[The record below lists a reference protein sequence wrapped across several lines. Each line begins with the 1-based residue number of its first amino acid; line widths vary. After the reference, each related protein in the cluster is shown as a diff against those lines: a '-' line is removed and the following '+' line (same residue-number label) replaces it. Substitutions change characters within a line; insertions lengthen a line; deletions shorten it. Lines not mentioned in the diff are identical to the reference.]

1 MNLFFKGE
9 VPSKSL
15 LLEKRM
21 NTIDEVLI
29 RGRSGDGGRG
39 CVSFRREKYIPRGG
53 PDGGDGGDG
62 GSILIKATKRY
73 HTLRN
78 HSSRR
83 LFKAQNGQPGAG
95 KNRTGKDGK
104 DVVIEVPLGTIV
116 YDHEINELI
125 ADLTQEDQ
133 EVVLLKG
140 GRGGRGN
147 QHFATA
153 TNRAPRTAQPGEP
166 GQEKEFRLSLK
177 YLADIGLIGL
187 PNAGKSTLLS
197 RLTMARPRVAGYP
210 FTTLTPNL
218 GIITFDDENTLT
230 VADIPGLIEGASEG
244 RGLGHHFLKHIERTT
259 LLLHLMDIS
268 MVPLEDP
275 LGDYQTVRRELEKYA
290 PSLAQKEEM
299 VLINKVDLCTRGQGQ
314 VRLLKR
320 SLKGLGLE
328 AIPISAATGE
338 GLDVLKETLWRRFF
352 HGEAGAGKEPR
363 KEGTA

>member
-1 MNLFFKGE
+1 M
-9 VPSKSL
+9 VPSKPF

-29 RGRSGDGGRG
+29 KARSGAGGRG

-62 GSILIKATKRY
+62 GSIIIKASRR
-73 HTLRN
+73 HLTLRDY
-78 HSSRR
+78 SSRR

-95 KNRTGKDGK
+95 KNRTGKNGK
-104 DVVIEVPLGTIV
+104 DMVIEVPLGTIV
-116 YDHEINELI
+116 YDHEINDII
-125 ADLTQEDQ
+125 ADLTREGQEI
-133 EVVLLKG
+133 VVLG
-140 GRGGRGN
+140 GGKGGRGN

-153 TNRAPRTAQPGEP
+153 TNRAPRMAQPGEP

-177 YLADIGLIGL
+177 YLADIGIIGL

-197 RLTMARPRVAGYP
+197 LLTKARPRVAGYP

-230 VADIPGLIEGASEG
+230 MADIPGLIEGAGEG
-244 RGLGHHFLKHIERTT
+244 RGLGHRFLKHIERTT
-259 LLLHLMDIS
+259 LLLHLMDNTLI
-268 MVPLEDP
+268 PPEDP
-275 LGDYQTVRRELEKYA
+275 LRGYRTVRRELENYA

-299 VLINKVDLCTRGQGQ
+299 VLITKMDLCAEGRGQIG
-314 VRLLKR
+314 LLKE

-328 AIPISAATGE
+328 AIPISAVTGQ
-338 GLDVLKETLWRRFF
+338 GLEVLREALWRRFF
-352 HGEAGAGKEPR
+352 DGAAGAETGPR
-363 KEGTA
+363 KEGAA